1 MRKLTEWSRL
11 AAMVAVLGAGCKSL
25 EVVNPNAPDAARAF
39 SDPAAVA
46 GLVTGAIR
54 GWVQTR
60 QSYDGALVLSTMA
73 DAYTASWNNFNLR
86 YYTSYGNECPQRCGW
101 GNNPTSTFRFEIEN
115 FWYGYYSLLSSVN
128 DVLSAIRVNNVT
140 IGDVPNTKMLEAVSV
155 MLQGAVFANIALNY
169 DQGFIVTEATDL
181 SNPLTLP
188 TAPRAEMRDSAL
200 AKFDQAIALMQATPF
215 AATPSTWLGATNGPS
230 YTSAQMIQLIHTM
243 KAEAIAEFARNA
255 AEDATTD
262 WAKVTTEA
270 SQGISS
276 GTAFDYKF
284 FDDLGQNMLDGE
296 KNWSNDI
303 TTMRVDTRLAHII
316 TNGPTPSKIHVDPWP
331 QPQGNPQ
338 PNAFDKRV
346 GDGSW
351 GPSNDFLGVGT
362 VKGTAAGGTDFA
374 FAGVAIFR
382 AARGQYHQSN
392 LGQIRYSYLAYPGYG
407 LPTENGTGLAAVYT
421 ATENDLLWAEGL
433 LRSGG
438 SAALAASKI
447 NKTRVTRGGLSTLTG
462 AEGNAALTGALQY
475 EQEVELLGINSLPY
489 YNRRRGT
496 PEGWTLTAACPAI
509 ICLWPN
515 TPRQMP
521 IPAKELSILQKEL
534 YTFGG
539 PTGSDLAP
547 PAFENGQPVWSVRQI
562 GDAIRKAELQAA
574 RRHRG
579 F

>member
-11 AAMVAVLGAGCKSL
+11 AAALAVLGAGCKSL

-46 GLVTGAIR
+46 GLVTGAVR
-54 GWVQTR
+54 SWVQTR

-73 DAYTASWNNFNLR
+73 DGYTASWNNFNLR
-86 YYTSYGNECPQRCGW
+86 YYTSYGNECPNRCGW
-101 GNNPTSTFRFEIEN
+101 ANDPTDGHRFEIEN

-128 DVLSAIRVNNVT
+128 DVLRAVRGNNVV
-140 IGDVPNTKMLEAVSV
+140 IGDVANTKMLEAVSV
-155 MLQGAVFANIALNY
+155 MLQGAVFANIAINY

-181 SNPLTLP
+181 SNPLTLA
-188 TAPRAEMRDSAL
+188 TAPRATMRDSAL
-200 AKFDQAIALMQATPF
+200 AKFDQAIALMQATAF
-215 AATPSTWLGATNGPS
+215 AGTPATWLGATNGPS
-230 YTSAQMIQLIHTM
+230 YSSAQMIQLIHTM
-243 KAEAIAEFARNA
+243 KAEVLANYPRNA
-255 AEDATTD
+255 AENATVD

-270 SQGISS
+270 SQGMSS
-276 GTAFDYKF
+276 GTPFDYKF
-284 FDDLGQNMLDGE
+284 YDDLGTNMIDGE

-303 TTMRVDTRLAHII
+303 TTMRVDTRLAHLI
-316 TNGPTPSKIHVDPWP
+316 TNGPNPAKIHADPWP
-331 QPQGNPQ
+331 TGGNPQ
-338 PNAFDKRV
+338 PNAFDRRV

-351 GPSNDFLGVGT
+351 GPAGDFLGVNT
-362 VKGTAAGGTDFA
+362 VGQTGNGGTDFA
-374 FAGVAIFR
+374 FAGKAIFR

-407 LPTENGTGLAAVYT
+407 LPSENGMGLAAVYT
-421 ATENDLLWAEGL
+421 ATVNDLLWAEGL

-462 AEGNAALTGALQY
+462 AEGTAALLNALQY
-475 EQEVELLGINSLPY
+475 EQEIEELGINSLPF

-496 PEGWTLTAACPAI
+496 PEGWALTAACPSI
-509 ICLWPN
+509 ICLWPD

-534 YTFGG
+534 YSFGG
-539 PTGSDLAP
+539 PGQSDFAP
-547 PAFENGQPVWSVRQI
+547 PAYENGQPVWSARQI
-562 GDAIRKAELQAA
+562 GDALLKAQLETAR
-574 RRHRG
+574 RRHRA